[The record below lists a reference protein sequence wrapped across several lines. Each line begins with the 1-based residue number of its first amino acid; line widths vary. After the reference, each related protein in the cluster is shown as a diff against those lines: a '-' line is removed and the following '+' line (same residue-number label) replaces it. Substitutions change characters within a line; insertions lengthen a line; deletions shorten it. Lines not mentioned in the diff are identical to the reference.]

1 MALTS
6 IRYFVNRFSL
16 VNTLSHLLEIRP
28 GEATRVGVMVSLI
41 FFILAANN
49 VIKVARDSL
58 FLSRFPISNL
68 AYVYL
73 FAAIIAGVIISGYA
87 RYTVRMP
94 LHRFILVSHG
104 FIISN
109 VILFWFLIVF
119 FNLAWAIYAFYIWAA
134 IVGILAVA
142 QFWTFVG
149 SIFTSRD
156 AKRLVGIFSAGGSL
170 GAIVGAFASGWA
182 VKLFAGTDELFC
194 LMGALFAGALGVVWL
209 AGNELS
215 ELPAAALTE
224 VPRSRETDVGQQGSA
239 LGAIRSSRYLQL
251 IAGAI
256 FFSVAVS
263 TLIDFEFKAAAKE
276 AFPSEESL
284 TAFFGSYYAWVTII
298 TFFIQVALTKRFV
311 TAFGLIPSLLLLP
324 LGLFAGSFSNLVWPG
339 LFSRTATRLTDAV
352 LRTSVNQSSMEILYL
367 PLSATVKKRVKTF
380 LDVVLQRLGDGAAG
394 LIVLFYALFMRQSEP
409 ASLGYFSLGLII
421 IWAMLIFA
429 LRSGY
434 LEALRTGLEAQ
445 VVTWEGRGI
454 DYADKQTIEEVLQNL
469 KKPDER
475 SLLFGLD
482 LAENLEPE
490 VIVPGLPLSL
500 LRHPSPLVRSRAL
513 KLFAASTDPE
523 RLKEIVRLLEDEN
536 GEVQAE
542 AINVVCAIRKEDA
555 IPIMR
560 PYLESPD
567 PKVQRS
573 AIECLLHHGD
583 VEIREVALTT
593 FRKMIAKQGTNGA
606 AVRLEA
612 ARLMSAVNDPEFP
625 SYLSKFIREDPSI
638 SVIQQAL
645 AAAGKTKDPTLLGDV
660 IMRLC
665 CPKTK
670 SWARQALIEYG
681 AVAIEALRAS
691 FCDPKISRDIRLSIP
706 RTLSKIASPKAMD
719 ALLNGLDQED
729 GSLRYKII
737 LALEELSRRVPNLRV
752 DSHVIETSIISEAR
766 RYYRRFLIFFA
777 LFGDDDNRFL
787 MNNGWLLHQALL
799 ENMEREKE
807 RVLRLLS
814 LIYSPA
820 DIESATAALQ
830 SGNPAKQAQAIEFL
844 DNLLTGD
851 VKRYVFPLFDDAPA
865 SERFET
871 FLRLSGLRGFDRV
884 TALQELLKHDDVW
897 LKAATIWEIG
907 LRGLRDFQTE
917 LRRYLNSTEP
927 VLKETAELVMSRI

>member
-1 MALTS
+1 
-6 IRYFVNRFSL
+6 
-16 VNTLSHLLEIRP
+16 
-28 GEATRVGVMVSLI
+28 MVSLL

-49 VIKVARDSL
+49 VIKVVRDSL
-58 FLSRFPISNL
+58 FLSRFPISDL

-73 FAAIIAGVIISGYA
+73 LAAIIAGVIISGYT

-94 LHRFILVSHG
+94 LYRFILVSNA

-119 FNLAWAIYAFYIWAA
+119 FNLSWAIYAFYIWAA
-134 IVGILAVA
+134 IVGVLAVA

-156 AKRLVGIFSAGGSL
+156 AKRLFGIFSAGGSL

-182 VKLFAGTDELFC
+182 VNLFVGTDELFW

-209 AGNELS
+209 AGSELS

-224 VPRSRETDVGQQGSA
+224 VPTSRETDVSQQGSA

-256 FFSVAVS
+256 FVSVAVS
-263 TLIDFEFKAAAKE
+263 TLIDFEFKAAAKG
-276 AFPSEESL
+276 AFPSEEGL
-284 TAFFGSYYAWVTII
+284 TAFFGSYYAWVAII
-298 TFFIQVALTKRFV
+298 TFFIQVALTRRFL

-324 LGLFAGSFSNLVWPG
+324 LGLFAGSLSNLVLPG
-339 LFSRTATRLTDAV
+339 LFSTTATRLTDAV
-352 LRTSVNQSSMEILYL
+352 LRPSVNQSGMEILYL
-367 PLSATVKKRVKTF
+367 PLSATAKNRVKAF

-394 LIVLFYALFMRQSEP
+394 LIVLFYALFMMQSEP
-409 ASLGYFSLGLII
+409 ASLAYFSLALIT
-421 IWAMLIFA
+421 IWTVFIVF

-434 LEALRTGLEAQ
+434 VEALRAGLEAQ
-445 VVTWEGRGI
+445 AITWEGRGI
-454 DYADKQTIEEVLQNL
+454 DYADKQTIEAVLQNL
-469 KKPDER
+469 KKEDER
-475 SLLFGLD
+475 ALLFGLD
-482 LAENLEPE
+482 LAENLEPK
-490 VIVPGLPLSL
+490 VIVPRLPLSL
-500 LRHPSPLVRSRAL
+500 LQHPSPLVRSRAL
-513 KLFAASTDPE
+513 KLFAASTNSE

-555 IPIMR
+555 IPVMR

-593 FRKMIAKQGTNGA
+593 FRKMIASPGTNGA
-606 AVRLEA
+606 AVRVEA

-625 SYLSKFIREDPSI
+625 GYLSKLIREDPSI
-638 SVIQQAL
+638 PVIQEAL
-645 AAAGKTKDPTLLGDV
+645 AAAGKTKDPTLLIDV

-681 AVAIEALRAS
+681 AVAIEALRES
-691 FCDPKISRDIRLSIP
+691 LLDSKISRDIRLSIP
-706 RTLSKIASPKAMD
+706 RTLSKIESPDAMD
-719 ALLNGLDQED
+719 ALLNGLNQED

-737 LALEELSRRVPNLRV
+737 LGLEELSRRFPNLRV
-752 DSHVIETSIISEAR
+752 DSHVIETSIILEAR

-777 LFGDDDNRFL
+777 LFGDDNDRL
-787 MNNGWLLHQALL
+787 MNNGWLLHQTLL

-871 FLRLSGLRGFDRV
+871 FLGLLGLRGFDRV

-917 LRRYLNSTEP
+917 LRRYLNSTQP

>member
-1 MALTS
+1 VNHFSLTS
-6 IRYFVNRFSL
+6 TLPRFF
-16 VNTLSHLLEIRP
+16 EIRP
-28 GEATRVGVMVSLI
+28 GEARRVGIMVSV
-41 FFILAANN
+41 FFFLFAANN
-49 VIKVARDSL
+49 VIKVVRDSL
-58 FLSRFPISNL
+58 FLSRFPISDL
-68 AYVYL
+68 PYVYL
-73 FAAIIAGVIISGYA
+73 LAALLAGVIISVYT
-87 RYTVRMP
+87 RYTVRLP
-94 LHRFILVSHG
+94 LYRLILGSNA
-104 FIISN
+104 FIIAN
-109 VILFWFLIVF
+109 VIMFWFFIVV
-119 FNLAWAIYAFYIWAA
+119 FNFAWAIYAFYIWSA
-134 IVGILAVA
+134 IIGVLTVA
-142 QFWTFVG
+142 QLWTFAEL
-149 SIFTSRD
+149 IFTSRE
-156 AKRLVGIFSAGGSL
+156 AKRLFGIFSAGGSL
-170 GAIVGAFASGWA
+170 GAMLGSFGSGWA
-182 VKLFAGTDELFC
+182 VNLFTGTDELFW
-194 LMGALFAGALGVVWL
+194 LIGGLFAGAFGVVWL
-209 AGNELS
+209 AGNDLS
-215 ELPAAALTE
+215 ELQTAALKE
-224 VPRSRETDVGQQGSA
+224 ISSSRETEAATQPTGA
-239 LGAIRSSRYLQL
+239 LGPILASRYLRL

-256 FFSVAVS
+256 FISVAVA
-263 TLIDFEFKAAAKE
+263 TLIDFQFKAAAKT
-276 AFPSEESL
+276 AYPSQDDL
-284 TAFFGSYYAWVTII
+284 TAFFGSYYAWVAII
-298 TFFIQVALTKRFV
+298 TLFSHVVLTRRLV
-311 TAFGLIPSLLLLP
+311 TAFGLIPSLLVLPVGLL
-324 LGLFAGSFSNLVWPG
+324 AGSLGILVWPG
-339 LFSRTATRLTDAV
+339 LFSATATRLTDAV
-352 LRTSVNQSSMEILYL
+352 LRTSVNQSGMEILYL

-429 LRSGY
+429 LQSGY

-445 VVTWEGRGI
+445 VITWEGRGI

-469 KKPDER
+469 KKEDER
-475 SLLFGLD
+475 ALLFGLD
-482 LAENLEPE
+482 LAENLEPK
-490 VIVPGLPLSL
+490 VIVPRLPLSL
-500 LRHPSPLVRSRAL
+500 LQHPSPLVRSRAL
-513 KLFAASTDPE
+513 KLFAASTNPE

-555 IPIMR
+555 IAIMR

-567 PKVQRS
+567 PKVRRS

-593 FRKMIAKQGTNGA
+593 FRKMIASPGTNGA
-606 AVRLEA
+606 AVRVEA
-612 ARLMSAVNDPEFP
+612 ARLMSAVSDPEFP
-625 SYLSKFIREDPSI
+625 GYLSKLIREDPSI
-638 SVIQQAL
+638 SVIQEAL
-645 AAAGKTKDPTLLGDV
+645 AAAGTTKDPTLLRDV

-691 FCDPKISRDIRLSIP
+691 LWDPKISRDIRLSIP
-706 RTLSKIASPKAMD
+706 RTLSKIESSDAMD
-719 ALLNGLDQED
+719 ALLNGLNQED

-737 LALEELSRRVPNLRV
+737 LGLEELSRRFPSLRV
-752 DSHVIETSIISEAR
+752 DSHVIETSIILEAR

-777 LFGDDDNRFL
+777 LFGDDNDRL
-787 MNNGWLLHQALL
+787 MNNGWLLHQALV

-830 SGNPAKQAQAIEFL
+830 SGNPVKQAQAIEFL
-844 DNLLTGD
+844 DNLLAGD
-851 VKRYVFPLFDDAPA
+851 IKRYVFPLFDDAPA
-865 SERFET
+865 GERFET
-871 FLRLSGLRGFDRV
+871 FLGLLGLRGFDGV

-917 LRRYLNSTEP
+917 LRRYLNSTQP